1 MWLHTK
7 KYDKYRRGTLHK
19 VVIYECCVSLE
30 VRMCHNYEY
39 NLFKSVELDDPSIK
53 KIGEVVTNFIM

>member
-1 MWLHTK
+1 VVAHK
-7 KYDKYRRGTLHK
+7 KMANIEGGTLHK
-19 VVIYECCVSLE
+19 VIIYECCVSLE